1 MIVSTVILVVI
12 LVLVYVAIGYNI
24 YGNFKISSGD
34 YHYLSVFFWIM
45 YLTIFIVLAN
55 IVMMSIFYN
64 KMIKIRGAPG
74 PLGISGQ
81 QGKRGNRGQCQIFC
95 LTNNCTE
102 IIRNGMKTKIKTI
115 IETKYNEGK
124 LGEVDIKYL
133 KSGKMKMTKDIIDP
147 NTGKSIKTKFKN
159 NLLEK
164 MVNAICKSNEY
175 NTAISAFQP
184 KKDDIIAGIIINE
197 EVTKAASKA
206 NIQQDKLKE
215 SIEKILKNT
224 YKLDLSEKGNYKLEQ
239 KFVDTVMEEAEK
251 FKTGEGNANDKK
263 FTPTNVQEY
272 IKDIFGQWMKLICDS
287 LSNPYSDFFN
297 KQYATNSNTKW
308 IDDKNPFDE
317 IIKYDLYH
325 WGLTR
330 LFFPAHIKI
339 DEKIQNYEYLPEGP
353 KPPLK
358 YIQTNDLKWVYD
370 SKLNRVGR
378 GSEQPPLIMKDEN
391 GEDKEM
397 DPSDI
402 PWKDL
407 SPENIAE
414 LKSFGVT
421 QPTGNTTAATATA
434 TTITTNSNGFKN
446 IKFKNKKRK
455 NKEGFQSTP
464 TEQLT
469 APHTI
474 ITKPPYQS
482 SNKLISIWRN
492 KNKVHYENEDYYPVG
507 TLVIQNNL
515 IKPGGLHSTS
525 VIESGPTTVTQSQT
539 QSNSS
544 ATTTNPTTHSTP
556 ILKDKKIYRD
566 TIGKNG
572 INKEIVTDVDTTFD
586 GYGES
591 LPGFSFRGPKAET
604 ILVTGDVQEPKG
616 YELLVDNNNTFE
628 RNNVSIYR
636 PICTDPGEYDS
647 VGDIAVQGFG
657 DNSKPETFNYRCLP
671 KKCLEKLNT
680 NDENSKCL
688 TFNGKKS
695 LKTMV
700 TNQITEDGIGENGYN
715 FFRYDANECKE
726 GEDSK
731 PLYRIKDGCL
741 TNSSGKKPNT
751 RFGRIGLGW
760 HGRPYR
766 DPKYSIF
773 SYLSQFPEAIITS
786 RATGYK
792 YYIIH
797 TELFNNNTDPLA
809 LYKTSAKNLYY
820 ILAYN
825 FNTGKYDRCYSVRSN
840 DEEKLMTTRIKR
852 EDECYWIIEYV
863 RNNNT
868 GQIKD
873 PPEIR
878 LKSKKTDKHF
888 LHKRREDLRRTVGFE
903 DLPEKQVDLDD
914 YLKVLGERDIR
925 GVIEVSPEKGVLRDD
940 YDGTLFVNIKSAFGT
955 DISTALE
962 SDTYPDGS
970 SRPRLNNK
978 FYNEPENKHPT
989 HTKYPHPDR
998 GNK

>member
-45 YLTIFIVLAN
+45 YLTIFIVLSN

-74 PLGISGQ
+74 ALGISGQ
-81 QGKRGNRGQCQIFC
+81 QGPRGNRGQCQIFC
-95 LTNNCTE
+95 LSNNCTE
-102 IIRNGMKTKIKTI
+102 FIRNGMETKIKTI
-115 IETKYNEGK
+115 IEAKHNDAK
-124 LGEVDIKYL
+124 LGEIDIKYL
-133 KSGKMKMTKDIIDP
+133 KSGKMKITKDIIDP

-184 KKDDIIAGIIINE
+184 KKDDIITGIIINE

-224 YKLDLSEKGNYKLEQ
+224 YKLDLAEKGNYKLQQ
-239 KFVDTVMEEAEK
+239 KFADTVMEAAEA
-251 FKTGEGNANDKK
+251 FKTGEGNATDKK

-287 LSNPYSDFFN
+287 LSNPYTDFFN
-297 KQYATNSNTKW
+297 KEYATNSNTEW

-358 YIQTNDLKWVYD
+358 YIQTNDLEWVYD
-370 SKLNRVGR
+370 SKLNRVGSS
-378 GSEQPPLIMKDEN
+378 SEQPPLIMKDEN

-421 QPTGNTTAATATA
+421 QPTGNTTATTA

-446 IKFKNKKRK
+446 TKFKNKERK

-515 IKPGGLHSTS
+515 IEPDGLYSTS
-525 VIESGPTTVTQSQT
+525 VIENGTTVDT
-539 QSNSS
+539 
-544 ATTTNPTTHSTP
+544 
-556 ILKDKKIYRD
+556 KKYRD
-566 TIGKNG
+566 TIGKSG
-572 INKEIVTDVDTTFD
+572 INKNIVTDNDTSFD

-591 LPGFSFRGPKAET
+591 LPGFSFRGPKTET

-636 PICTDPGEYDS
+636 PICADPLEYDS

-657 DNSKPETFNYRCLP
+657 DNSKPEAFNYRCLP
-671 KKCLEKLNT
+671 KKCLEKINT
-680 NDENSKCL
+680 NDENSECL
-688 TFNGKKS
+688 TFKGKKS

-700 TNQITEDGIGENGYN
+700 TNPITEDVRIGDIGKNGYN

-741 TNSSGKKPNT
+741 NNSSGKKPNT

-786 RATGYK
+786 RPTGYK

-825 FNTGKYDRCYSVRSN
+825 FQTNNYDRCYSARGK
-840 DEEKLMTTRIKR
+840 DEEKLMTTRIKS
-852 EDECYWIIEYV
+852 EDECYWIIEYA

-878 LKSKKTDKHF
+878 LISKKTGKYF

-903 DLPEKQVDLDD
+903 DLPEKQVVLDD
-914 YLKVLGERDIR
+914 YLEVLGNNDKS
-925 GVIEVSPEKGVLRDD
+925 GAIEVNPEEGLLRDD

-955 DISTALE
+955 DISTALDVDVDKSSTE
-962 SDTYPDGS
+962 VKIDKLNKYPDGS
-970 SRPRLNNK
+970 SIPRLNNK
-978 FYNEPENKHPT
+978 FYNEPKNKHPT
-989 HTKYPHPDR
+989 HRIYPHPDR

>member
-1 MIVSTVILVVI
+1 
-12 LVLVYVAIGYNI
+12 
-24 YGNFKISSGD
+24 
-34 YHYLSVFFWIM
+34 
-45 YLTIFIVLAN
+45 
-55 IVMMSIFYN
+55 
-64 KMIKIRGAPG
+64 
-74 PLGISGQ
+74 
-81 QGKRGNRGQCQIFC
+81 
-95 LTNNCTE
+95 
-102 IIRNGMKTKIKTI
+102 
-115 IETKYNEGK
+115 
-124 LGEVDIKYL
+124 
-133 KSGKMKMTKDIIDP
+133 
-147 NTGKSIKTKFKN
+147 
-159 NLLEK
+159 
-164 MVNAICKSNEY
+164 
-175 NTAISAFQP
+175 
-184 KKDDIIAGIIINE
+184 
-197 EVTKAASKA
+197 
-206 NIQQDKLKE
+206 
-215 SIEKILKNT
+215 
-224 YKLDLSEKGNYKLEQ
+224 
-239 KFVDTVMEEAEK
+239 
-251 FKTGEGNANDKK
+251 
-263 FTPTNVQEY
+263 
-272 IKDIFGQWMKLICDS
+272 
-287 LSNPYSDFFN
+287 
-297 KQYATNSNTKW
+297 
-308 IDDKNPFDE
+308 
-317 IIKYDLYH
+317 
-325 WGLTR
+325 
-330 LFFPAHIKI
+330 
-339 DEKIQNYEYLPEGP
+339 
-353 KPPLK
+353 
-358 YIQTNDLKWVYD
+358 
-370 SKLNRVGR
+370 
-378 GSEQPPLIMKDEN
+378 MKDEN

-402 PWKDL
+402 PWDDL
-407 SPENIAE
+407 TPENIAE

-421 QPTGNTTAATATA
+421 KPTEKPDTFISSKKPNKP
-434 TTITTNSNGFKN
+434 KN
-446 IKFKNKKRK
+446 NKGKHNKPKN
-455 NKEGFQSTP
+455 NKLKHREGFQSTS

-469 APHTI
+469 APQTI
-474 ITKPPYQS
+474 VTKPPYQS

-515 IKPGGLHSTS
+515 IEPDGLYSTS
-525 VIESGPTTVTQSQT
+525 VIENGTTV
-539 QSNSS
+539 
-544 ATTTNPTTHSTP
+544 
-556 ILKDKKIYRD
+556 DKKRYID
-566 TIGKNG
+566 TIGKSG
-572 INKEIVTDVDTTFD
+572 INKEIVTDVDTNFD
-586 GYGES
+586 DYGES

-616 YELLVDNNNTFE
+616 YELLADNDNTFE

-636 PICTDPGEYDS
+636 PICADPGEYDS

-671 KKCLEKLNT
+671 KRCLEKINT

-688 TFNGKKS
+688 TFKGKKS

-700 TNQITEDGIGENGYN
+700 TNPITEGDIGENGYN

-786 RATGYK
+786 RAAGYK

-820 ILAYN
+820 ILSYN
-825 FNTGKYDRCYSVRSN
+825 FKTDNYDRCYSVRSN
-840 DEEKLMTTRIKR
+840 DEEKLMTTRIKS
-852 EDECYWIIEYV
+852 EDECYWIIEYA

-903 DLPEKQVDLDD
+903 DLPEQQVDLES
-914 YLKVLGERDIR
+914 YLEVLDNNDKSGI
-925 GVIEVSPEKGVLRDD
+925 IEVSPEKGLLRDD

-962 SDTYPDGS
+962 SGTYPDGS

-978 FYNEPENKHPT
+978 FYNEPENKHPN
-989 HTKYPHPDR
+989 HKKYPHPER